1 MIDAK
6 ASENSIA
13 RCPDG
18 DERLGGG
25 GCFLGKTVVCTKPT
39 AKRMLSSAGEW
50 SPNGDAD

>member
-1 MIDAK
+1 MMLKHLRIEWPGDQM
-6 ASENSIA
+6 
-13 RCPDG
+13 G

-25 GCFLGKTVVCTKPT
+25 GCFLGKTIVCMKPT